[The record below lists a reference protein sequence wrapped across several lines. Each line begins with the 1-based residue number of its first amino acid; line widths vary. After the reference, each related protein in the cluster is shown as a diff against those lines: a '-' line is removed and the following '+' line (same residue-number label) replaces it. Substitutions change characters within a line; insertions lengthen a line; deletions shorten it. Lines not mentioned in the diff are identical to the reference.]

1 MLENQQ
7 HPAIE
12 SPEHPNDTS
21 LVDDDSMETIHLVD
35 NAVHLQSDDISLVK
49 SQEIDAKKKRPC
61 KGKKK

>member
-12 SPEHPNDTS
+12 SPEHPNDSS

-35 NAVHLQSDDISLVK
+35 NAVHLQSDVSLVK
-49 SQEIDAKKKRPC
+49 SQEIDEKNKRPC

>member
-12 SPEHPNDTS
+12 SPEHPNDSS
-21 LVDDDSMETIHLVD
+21 LVDVDSMETIHLVD
-35 NAVHLQSDDISLVK
+35 NAVHLQSDVSLVK
-49 SQEIDAKKKRPC
+49 SQEIDEKNKRPC

>member
-12 SPEHPNDTS
+12 SPEHPNDSS

-35 NAVHLQSDDISLVK
+35 NAVHLQRDVSLVK
-49 SQEIDAKKKRPC
+49 SQEIDEKNKRPC